1 MGAGCVSLRL
11 AVRGLT
17 RIGTD
22 NVLNAVL
29 ERFVYRDYDAR
40 VLSECQAVALS
51 PLPDLGLP
59 QDIPRSASLF
69 PTSTAGGSLRGSSE
83 ILKRSLQGDGPTGTR
98 RTKLQKKPARACR
111 GNYVR

>member
-29 ERFVYRDYDAR
+29 ERLVYRDYDAD
-40 VLSECQAVALS
+40 AVPVKQWRSRRFQILVYHRMS
-51 PLPDLGLP
+51 PDPHPFFPPVHPGLFER
-59 QDIPRSASLF
+59 Q
-69 PTSTAGGSLRGSSE
+69 LR
-83 ILKRSLQGDGPTGTR
+83 ILKRFYRVMDLARTR
-98 RTKLQKKPARACR
+98 RTKLQKKPA
-111 GNYVR
+111 